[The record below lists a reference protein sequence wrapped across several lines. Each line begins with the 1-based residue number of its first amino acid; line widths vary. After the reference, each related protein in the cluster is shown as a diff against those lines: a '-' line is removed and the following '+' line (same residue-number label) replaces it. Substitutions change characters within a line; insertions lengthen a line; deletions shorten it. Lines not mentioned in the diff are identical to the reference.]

1 MYLILTYTMGSYM
14 SAMERINLRATR
26 EAKQVIEQ
34 AAALTGTTVSAFMLQ
49 QSYEKALSLIAQQQ
63 MIRLSAKDWEMLN
76 ERLENPSPANEELKV
91 LMALGDQLV

>member
-1 MYLILTYTMGSYM
+1 MYLMLTYTMGSYM

-91 LMALGDQLV
+91 LMSLGDQLV

>member
-1 MYLILTYTMGSYM
+1 MLTYTMGSYM

-49 QSYEKALSLIAQQQ
+49 QSYEKALNLIAQQQ
-63 MIRLSAKDWEMLN
+63 RITLGAKDFKMVVDL
-76 ERLENPSPANEELKV
+76 LENPPEANDELKA
-91 LMALGDQLV
+91 LMALGEHLV

>member
-91 LMALGDQLV
+91 LMAIGDQLV

>member
-1 MYLILTYTMGSYM
+1 MYLMLTYTMGSYM

-63 MIRLSAKDWEMLN
+63 RITLGAKDWEMLN
-76 ERLENPSPANEELKV
+76 ERLENPSPANEELKA
-91 LMALGDQLV
+91 LMALGEQLV

>member
-49 QSYEKALSLIAQQQ
+49 QSYEKALNLIAQQQ
-63 MIRLSAKDWEMLN
+63 RITLGAKDFKMVVDL
-76 ERLENPSPANEELKV
+76 LENPPEANDELKA
-91 LMALGDQLV
+91 LMALGEHLV

>member
-1 MYLILTYTMGSYM
+1 MGSYM

>member
-1 MYLILTYTMGSYM
+1 MDFYM

>member
-1 MYLILTYTMGSYM
+1 MYLMLTYTMGSYM

>member
-1 MYLILTYTMGSYM
+1 MYLMLTYTMGSYM

-49 QSYEKALSLIAQQQ
+49 QSYEKALNLIAQQQ
-63 MIRLSAKDWEMLN
+63 RITLGAKDFKMVVDL
-76 ERLENPSPANEELKV
+76 LENPPEANDELKA

>member
-1 MYLILTYTMGSYM
+1 MYLILTYTMDFYM

-49 QSYEKALSLIAQQQ
+49 QSYEKALNLIAQQQ

>member
-1 MYLILTYTMGSYM
+1 MYLILTYTMDFYM

>member
-63 MIRLSAKDWEMLN
+63 RITLGAKDFKMVVDL
-76 ERLENPSPANEELKV
+76 LENPPEANDELKA
-91 LMALGDQLV
+91 LMALGEHLV

>member
-1 MYLILTYTMGSYM
+1 MGSYM

-49 QSYEKALSLIAQQQ
+49 QSYEKALNLIAQQQ
-63 MIRLSAKDWEMLN
+63 RITLGAKDFEMIVDL
-76 ERLENPSPANEELKV
+76 LENPPKANDELKA

>member
-1 MYLILTYTMGSYM
+1 MYLMLTYTMGSYM

-49 QSYEKALSLIAQQQ
+49 QSYEKALNLIAQQQ
-63 MIRLSAKDWEMLN
+63 RITLGAKDFKMVVDL
-76 ERLENPSPANEELKV
+76 LENPPEANDELKA
-91 LMALGDQLV
+91 LMALGEHLV

>member
-1 MYLILTYTMGSYM
+1 M

>member
-26 EAKQVIEQ
+26 EAKQGIEQ

>member
-49 QSYEKALSLIAQQQ
+49 QSYEKALNLIAQQQ
-63 MIRLSAKDWEMLN
+63 RITLGAKDFKMVVDL
-76 ERLENPSPANEELKV
+76 LENPPEANDELKA
-91 LMALGDQLV
+91 LMALREHLV

>member
-1 MYLILTYTMGSYM
+1 MGSYM

-49 QSYEKALSLIAQQQ
+49 QSYEKALSLVLKRIQAW
-63 MIRLSAKDWEMLN
+63 LSYINESPLCEM
-76 ERLENPSPANEELKV
+76 
-91 LMALGDQLV
+91 G

>member
-49 QSYEKALSLIAQQQ
+49 QSYEKALSLVLKRIQAW
-63 MIRLSAKDWEMLN
+63 LSYINESPLYEM
-76 ERLENPSPANEELKV
+76 
-91 LMALGDQLV
+91 G

>member
-1 MYLILTYTMGSYM
+1 MYLMLTYTMGSYM

-63 MIRLSAKDWEMLN
+63 RITLGAKDFKMVVDL
-76 ERLENPSPANEELKV
+76 LENPPEANDELKA
-91 LMALGDQLV
+91 LMALGEHLV